1 MRPSF
6 RAVAVFAA
14 GVPLTAAVVLIDEGL
29 WPFGAIYPLM
39 ALLLLGVDAALTL
52 PASRLAIRVIAPGVL
67 HLDDHQELLIEAE
80 TPAWRGRTRLRLLC
94 DVDGPLSRPTE
105 RTLVVQAGRTARLAL
120 PLVAERRGT
129 AVVQRLWVRW
139 HGPLALIWR
148 IRSQPIAQEV
158 RVVPNIRA
166 VRQAAIQ
173 FASRDAFHGVKVAS
187 QLGEGTEFDALRDWV
202 LGLNTR
208 DIDWKRSA
216 RHLRLVCKEFRAERN
231 HNIVLA
237 FDTGHL
243 MGEPLGGI
251 PRLDRAINAGLLLV
265 YLSLQSGDRVGLFAL
280 DDRVRLYLEPTPGVH
295 AFARVQHA
303 LAGIAYGTAETN
315 FTLGLAHLNARL
327 RRRSLVVLF
336 TEFVDTVTASLMV
349 DTLAH
354 VARRHV
360 VLFVTLQDPLLRA
373 TLDAAPRAVDDIARA
388 VVADSFIRDR
398 SIVLNRLT
406 RLGVQCLDAPADRLG
421 ADVINRYLKIKRLE
435 MI

>member
-1 MRPSF
+1 MRPSA

-14 GVPLTAAVVLIDEGL
+14 GVPLTAAVVLLDETL
-29 WPFGAIYPLM
+29 WLFGVVYPL
-39 ALLLLGVDAALTL
+39 AAALLLGVDAVLAL
-52 PASRLAIRVIAPGVL
+52 PARRLAVRVTAPGVL
-67 HLDDHQELLIEAE
+67 HLDDRQDLLIEAE
-80 TPAWRGRTRLRLLC
+80 TPAWRGRTLLRLLF
-94 DVDGPLSRPTE
+94 DLEGPLVRPPE
-105 RTLVVQAGRTARLAL
+105 RSLVVQAGRSARLAL

-129 AVVQRLWVRW
+129 ATVHRLWLRW
-139 HGPLALIWR
+139 HGPMALVWR
-148 IRSQPIAQEV
+148 IHVQPVDHAV
-158 RVVPNIRA
+158 RIVPNIRA

-173 FASRDAFHGVKVAS
+173 FASRDAYHGVKVAS

-202 LGLNTR
+202 RGLNTR

-265 YLSLQSGDRVGLFAL
+265 YLSLQNGDRVGLFAL
-280 DDRVRLYLEPTPGVH
+280 DDRVRLYLEPSPGVH
-295 AFARVQHA
+295 AFPRVQHA
-303 LAGIAYGTAETN
+303 LAGLAYGTAETN

-336 TEFVDTVTASLMV
+336 TEFIDTVTASLMV

-360 VLFVTLQDPLLRA
+360 ILFVTLQDPVLRA
-373 TLDAAPRAVDDIARA
+373 TLDAAPRNVGDIARA

-398 SIVLNRLT
+398 AIVLNRLT
-406 RLGVQCLDAPADRLG
+406 RLGVQCLDTPADRLG
-421 ADVINRYLKIKRLE
+421 ADIINRYLKIKRLE
-435 MI
+435 LI